1 MGETKKD
8 WHCAGPDCEKMETE
22 DGTPIDSRRK
32 YCGGLCRSRAFRVR
46 RDAAG
51 LIRTRS
57 GYRSGLRVAA
67 RRLTDAE
74 RGAILAIRQH
84 HPEWSC
90 QQIADKA
97 IADKVVAVVSAATVS
112 RVTRR
117 EKQCA

>member
-1 MGETKKD
+1 MSETKTD
-8 WHCAGPDCEKMETE
+8 RRCAGPDCEKTVAE
-22 DGTPIDSRRK
+22 DGTPIGVRRK
-32 YCGGLCRSRAFRVR
+32 YCGDRCRLRAFRTR

-67 RRLTDAE
+67 RRLTEAE
-74 RGAILAIRQH
+74 REAILSIRQL

-117 EKQCA
+117 EKCA